1 MPYRIIWK
9 ANCLVLILILN
20 ILKIITIVLISSSLI
35 IILIKDES
43 GDGWINP
50 TLRDEES
57 IHNHVTSSKRPGAGE
72 ESAVERR
79 TRLLHWLWT
88 NLPAGNLILSFVRG
102 KELDTVPGEVTK
114 CWDCGRSEV
123 EFGIGDGR

>member
-9 ANCLVLILILN
+9 ATCLVLILILN
-20 ILKIITIVLISSSLI
+20 MLKIITIVLIRGSLV

-43 GDGWINP
+43 VDGRINP

-57 IHNHVTSSKRPGAGE
+57 IHDHVTGSKRPGAGE

-79 TRLLHWLWT
+79 TRLLHWLWA
-88 NLPAGNLILSFVRG
+88 NLSTGNLVLSFVRG
-102 KELDTVPGEVTK
+102 KELDAVLG
-114 CWDCGRSEV
+114 
-123 EFGIGDGR
+123 